1 METVPLSDS
10 NWRSEEPTSP
20 TNDTMKGLHEL
31 ATQLGAAGAPVAQI
45 QILENAQKEI
55 WRMRL
60 RIRNHLHSS
69 PSTFD
74 NMHNR

>member
-1 METVPLSDS
+1 METEPLSDS

-20 TNDTMKGLHEL
+20 ANDTMCGLHNLAVEL
-31 ATQLGAAGAPVAQI
+31 KAAGASQAHLI
-45 QILENAQKEI
+45 TLENAQKEI
-55 WRMRL
+55 WRMRK
-60 RIRNHLHSS
+60 RIREHLHSA